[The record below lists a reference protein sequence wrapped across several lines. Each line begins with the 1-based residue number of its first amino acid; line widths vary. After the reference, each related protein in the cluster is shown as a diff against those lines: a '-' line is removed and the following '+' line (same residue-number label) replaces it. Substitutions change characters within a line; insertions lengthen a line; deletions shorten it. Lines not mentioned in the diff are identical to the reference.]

1 MSNIALH
8 SGDHESLLYEAS
20 TKVDCWIPSND
31 LQPDPLDLGST
42 GTSWACS
49 MRSLVVSFGKEK
61 GRMAYLGV
69 ALESIEIDSKA
80 TLEPT

>member
-8 SGDHESLLYEAS
+8 SGYHESLWYEFY
-20 TKVDCWIPSND
+20 TKVDSWISSND
-31 LQPDPLDLGST
+31 LQPDTLDLGST
-42 GTSWACS
+42 GTLCVCS
-49 MRSLVVSFGKEK
+49 MRSLVVSHGKEK

-69 ALESIEIDSKA
+69 ALESLEIDSKA